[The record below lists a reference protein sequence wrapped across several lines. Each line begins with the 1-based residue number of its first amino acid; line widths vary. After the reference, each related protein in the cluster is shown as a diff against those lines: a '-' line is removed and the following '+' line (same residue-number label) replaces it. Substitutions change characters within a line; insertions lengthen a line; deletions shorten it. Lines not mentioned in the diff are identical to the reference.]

1 MDGSP
6 GDRPVRLR
14 LVKRR
19 VVALLLAAL
28 AACGSGD
35 DTDGAASV
43 VAPASTVSTGAEP
56 QPTPPSS
63 TAGPTT
69 AEEPATSP
77 AAVPTTQPPTAQPA
91 TTQPATTRPPPSATT
106 TAPPSKPTSGTA
118 VVYASSGDEHPWLP
132 VGWWDGAAWGSV
144 EWPTPEVVIPGSTFD
159 TLSVASVEFPTGP
172 MRDVPVVPASY
183 GCIDDAGLAS
193 IDLQIGLTE
202 APDWHGYRLLAVT
215 ADWDV
220 QPRPVSQVGVDSP
233 VYKQLGES
241 LVPADQPVDP
251 ALGEVVQVLRADL
264 DGNGVEE
271 VLFTYQHLTD
281 SGGMGA
287 PGEFSLVIARYPD
300 ATGAVVDDVLVE
312 HVVPTP
318 MDAPSPDRSRVMAIA
333 DLNGDGT
340 MEVAI
345 GSVYW
350 ESAAVVV
357 YEFTG
362 GALHEVMTSGCG
374 V

>member
-1 MDGSP
+1 
-6 GDRPVRLR
+6 
-14 LVKRR
+14 
-19 VVALLLAAL
+19 LAAL
-28 AACGSGD
+28 AACGSGA

-43 VAPASTVSTGAEP
+43 VPPASTVSTGAEP

-63 TAGPTT
+63 TARPTT
-69 AEEPATSP
+69 VEEPATSP
-77 AAVPTTQPPTAQPA
+77 AAVPTTQPPT
-91 TTQPATTRPPPSATT
+91 TQPPTT
-106 TAPPSKPTSGTA
+106 TAPPPSKPTSGTA

-144 EWPTPEVVIPGSTFD
+144 DWPTPDVEIPDSTFD
-159 TLSVASVEFPTGP
+159 TLSVASVELPTSP
-172 MRDVPVVPASY
+172 MRGVPVVPTSY

-193 IDLQIGLTE
+193 IDLPIDLTE
-202 APDWHGYRLLAVT
+202 APGWHGYRLLAVT
-215 ADWDV
+215 GDWDV

-251 ALGEVVQVLRADL
+251 TLGEVVQVLRADL

-271 VLFTYQHLTD
+271 VLFTYEHVTD

-350 ESAAVVV
+350 ESAAVAV